1 MNEERN
7 KERTEGRKKTGETEA
22 KKDIKRANDER
33 KKKKEQQKENWKY
46 DAVLMRRTKE
56 LYLGYWL
63 CLSVIH
69 LLTSK

>member
-33 KKKKEQQKENWKY
+33 KKKRNSKRKTGNMTLSLCGGQKNY
-46 DAVLMRRTKE
+46 I
-56 LYLGYWL
+56 LGIGCVCQLFTY
-63 CLSVIH
+63 
-69 LLTSK
+69 